1 MSLCS
6 RVLAVL
12 CALHGGCS
20 AGEKLAPDAAAEPEN
35 ELRLESKQQVNLLP
49 GEVAMLEVRLLG
61 QDGTPLAGHAID
73 FDLSDTLSGAS
84 LSAAQVATEDDG
96 YARVELHAGTR
107 QASFSVRV
115 TAEGAEEVSFD
126 VSVGDAVAPKVK
138 VVVSYSGERTVASLS
153 VTLVP
158 GADCVE
164 AANMANMASG
174 SNGVSQVRYRLDQG
188 FEFDLSASQSYALIA
203 AARDDTNAKL
213 ASSCIEFV
221 APPPTA
227 DADEAL
233 VEKQVSIADVPLAL
247 GQGYAVTLGLDLQ
260 KPLSLL
266 APAASAAVS
275 AALPAGAQTRGAT
288 FYLDAVQAQLAPADA
303 DELAQLR
310 TGGSLD
316 QALEAL
322 LESSESGPLRLASEL
337 SALVGRLG
345 PSCSVQASYST
356 AGAGSFQV
364 ERLLALPSPELG
376 ATSKLV
382 ELGASGLTGS
392 AALDASYDEASATL
406 RIEALSLSL
415 GLGSY
420 ANVLLA
426 AARADAAS
434 FAPRLAAVH
443 GCASVGSLVT
453 TRSLPVTPA
462 AALAACEQAAA
473 SLVERVAAAWQALDA
488 AHPSLWLS
496 GSLMVHDR
504 NEDGVVDDLG
514 PAPLSGS
521 WSTAP
526 AGGPSDGVTATL
538 GVPARSALL
547 AL

>member
-1 MSLCS
+1 MSHCS

-20 AGEKLAPDAAAEPEN
+20 AGEKLLADASAKPEN

-61 QDGTPLAGHAID
+61 QDGTPLAGRAVD

-84 LSAAQVATEDDG
+84 LSAAQVGTDDEG
-96 YARVELHAGTR
+96 YAQVELHAGTR

-115 TAEGAEEVSFD
+115 TAQDADEVSFD
-126 VSVGDAVAPKVK
+126 VSVGDAVEPKVK
-138 VVVSYSGERTVASLS
+138 VVVSYSGERTAVSFS

-158 GADCVE
+158 GADCDQ
-164 AANMANMASG
+164 AANMGSS
-174 SNGVSQVRYRLDQG
+174 SNGVSQVRYKLDQG

-213 ASSCIEFV
+213 ASSCTEFV

-227 DADEAL
+227 DPEQAV
-233 VEKQVSIADVPLAL
+233 VEKHVSISDVPLAL
-247 GQGYAVTLGLDLQ
+247 GQAYAVALNLDLQ

-266 APAASAAVS
+266 VPAASAAVN
-275 AALPAGAQTRGAT
+275 AELPAGSQTRAAT

-303 DELAQLR
+303 NELAGLR

-322 LESSESGPLRLASEL
+322 LEGSQSGPLRLASEL
-337 SALVGRLG
+337 SGLVGLLG

-356 AGAGSFQV
+356 EGTGSFRV
-364 ERLLALPSPELG
+364 ERLLALPSSELG
-376 ATSKLV
+376 ATAKLV
-382 ELGASGLTGS
+382 ELGAVGLTGN

-406 RIEALSLSL
+406 HIRALSLAL

-426 AARADAAS
+426 AAREDAAS

-443 GCASVGSLVT
+443 GCASVASLVT
-453 TRSLPVTPA
+453 SRSLPVTPA

-473 SLVERVAAAWQALDA
+473 GLVERVAAAWLALDP
-488 AHPSLWLS
+488 AHPSVWLS
-496 GSLMVHDR
+496 GSLTVHDR

-521 WSTAP
+521 WSTAA

>member
-20 AGEKLAPDAAAEPEN
+20 AGEKLARDATTEPEN

-61 QDGTPLAGHAID
+61 QDGTPLEGQAVD

-115 TAEGAEEVSFD
+115 TAQGAQEVSFD

-138 VVVSYSGERTVASLS
+138 VVVSYFGERTVVSLS

-158 GADCVE
+158 GADCDE
-164 AANMANMASG
+164 AANMASG
-174 SNGVSQVRYRLDQG
+174 SSGISQVKYRLDQG
-188 FEFDLSASQSYALIA
+188 FEFDLSAGQSYALIA

-213 ASSCIEFV
+213 ASSCTEFV

-227 DADEAL
+227 DPDEAL
-233 VEKQVSIADVPLAL
+233 VEKQVSIADVELAL

-266 APAASAAVS
+266 APAASAAVN
-275 AALPAGAQTRGAT
+275 AALPAGSQTRAAT
-288 FYLDAVQAQLAPADA
+288 FYLNAVQAQLAPGDA
-303 DELAQLR
+303 NELAQLR
-310 TGGSLD
+310 SGGSLD

-322 LESSESGPLRLASEL
+322 LESSQSGPLRLASEL

-345 PSCSVQASYST
+345 PSCSVQASYAT
-356 AGAGSFQV
+356 GGAGSFQV

-376 ATSKLV
+376 ATAKLV
-382 ELGASGLTGS
+382 ELGAGGLTGS

-406 RIEALSLSL
+406 RIASLSLAL

-426 AARADAAS
+426 AAREDAAS

-443 GCASVGSLVT
+443 GCASVGSLVS

-473 SLVERVAAAWQALDA
+473 SLVERVAAAWLALDP
-488 AHPSLWLS
+488 AHPSVWLS

-521 WSTAP
+521 WSAAP